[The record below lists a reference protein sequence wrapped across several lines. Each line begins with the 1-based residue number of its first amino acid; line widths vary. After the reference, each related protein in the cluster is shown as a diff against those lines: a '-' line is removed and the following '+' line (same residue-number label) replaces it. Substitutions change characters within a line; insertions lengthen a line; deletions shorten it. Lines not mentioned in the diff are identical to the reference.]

1 MFITTAKIAKTT
13 KPYPT
18 KYILI
23 FIFKINLL
31 FKDMPNFQRSA
42 RFEKNET
49 KTLQIKSIY
58 KDGRREAVWR
68 RWDLNRKASP
78 EAI

>member
-58 KDGRREAVWR
+58 KEGGGSDDLLEA
-68 RWDLNRKASP
+68 
-78 EAI
+78 